1 MIDNHLLVEVDH
13 MSVKARDATLK
24 ILADRGYSGVLSGHE
39 WSDKHNYKQILALGG
54 MVGGRA
60 DNVENFADDWATY
73 RQVRSPDYFFGWGFG
88 PDANGLGSLPSPSQ
102 DANPVTY
109 PFTSYRGDVTL
120 DRQVSGRRTF
130 DVNTD
135 GTAHYGLI
143 PDWVEDLRLDAGDAI
158 ARDMFRGSEA
168 YLETWERA
176 YGVAPESCRP
186 AGSAIRRSGSGPLVL
201 GTEAFDLLRE
211 AGQPAL
217 RTGTDYRYCL
227 QGEQD
232 GTMLAAFDG
241 DGRVAVVA
249 GNGSRQSVKGVRIGQ
264 GRSGLGSS
272 ARKLAPGLLVRRG
285 SGRGGS
291 VFVYA
296 LRKHRVIAAGVA
308 TAAAARSTAELQRA
322 MKPLR

>member
-1 MIDNHLLVEVDH
+1 
-13 MSVKARDATLK
+13 
-24 ILADRGYSGVLSGHE
+24 
-39 WSDKHNYKQILALGG
+39 
-54 MVGGRA
+54 
-60 DNVENFADDWATY
+60 
-73 RQVRSPDYFFGWGFG
+73 
-88 PDANGLGSLPSPSQ
+88 
-102 DANPVTY
+102 
-109 PFTSYRGDVTL
+109 
-120 DRQVSGRRTF
+120 
-130 DVNTD
+130 
-135 GTAHYGLI
+135 
-143 PDWVEDLRLDAGDAI
+143 
-158 ARDMFRGSEA
+158 MFRGSEA

-272 ARKLAPGLLVRRG
+272 ARKLAPGLLVRRAP
-285 SGRGGS
+285 GRGGS